1 MDLKARKLS
10 RRSVLA
16 GLGATALLPILAA
29 CEPQIVE
36 VEKEVVVTQVVEVVA
51 TPMAKEMVKIQ
62 AVALIEKSARRV
74 DMTKLFNQA
83 HAGEIEVEIN
93 NIEGATQTQTLV
105 TAIEAGSPPD
115 VDLRLQ
121 IAFLGAFGN
130 AGYLL
135 GLDKYLAEAPF
146 VKDIPKDIM
155 DQGRIT
161 PDSEVLF
168 APYEGFHS
176 ILYWNK
182 KIFAKA
188 GIKGP
193 PTTTDEFWEVAKELS
208 IAQRESVRLRRERRP
223 LRFPDVGGLAVRFR
237 R

>member
-1 MDLKARKLS
+1 MEQLRARKLS

-36 VEKEVVVTQVVEVVA
+36 VEKQVVVTQIVEVEVVA
-51 TPMAKEMVKIQ
+51 TPMRKEMVKLQ
-62 AVALIEKSARRV
+62 SVALLDKSARRV

-83 HAGEIEVEIN
+83 HEGEIEVEIN
-93 NIEGATQTQTLV
+93 NIEGQTQTQVLV

-121 IAFLGAFGN
+121 IAFLGQFGN

-146 VKDIPKDIM
+146 AKDIPTEIL

-161 PDSEVLF
+161 PDGEVLF

-176 ILYWNK
+176 ILYYNK
-182 KIFAKA
+182 KIFAE
-188 GIKGP
+188 P
-193 PTTTDEFWEVAKELS
+193 VSRD
-208 IAQRESVRLRRERRP
+208 RRRRP
-223 LRFPDVGGLAVRFR
+223 TSSGTSQKSFPNPKRTSTATP
-237 R
+237 